1 MAAKADGSLRAC
13 VDYRRLNALT
23 KRNRAPLWRQ
33 DDLFDMLHGA
43 KYFSSL
49 DLTQGY
55 HQIRIAQSDVERTA
69 FAAPGGLYQFKML
82 PFGLCNAPSAFQSTM
97 NLVLRELIGKCV
109 VCYIDDILVFSRT
122 EAEHLQHLRLVMDAL
137 RRHEL
142 FLKRKKCS
150 FMQHE
155 VKFLGHVF
163 SDVGIKVYPTKVA
176 VVQDWPAPLNVSY
189 IRRFLGL
196 SNYFRRFIKGYAN
209 LVRPMN
215 DLLKKDAPFCWSAA
229 CESAFVAVKDAVQ
242 SAPVLVLPDT
252 NDGVPPFHVWSDAS
266 GTCIGAVL
274 MQNGCVIAY
283 EARSLTPAERNYTV
297 GEQELLAV
305 VHALTVWRCY
315 LEGHEV
321 QVMTDHQP
329 NIYLPTKAILSRR

>member
-1 MAAKADGSLRAC
+1 
-13 VDYRRLNALT
+13 
-23 KRNRAPLWRQ
+23 
-33 DDLFDMLHGA
+33 MLHGA
-43 KYFSSL
+43 QYFNSL

-55 HQIRIAQSDVERTA
+55 YQIRSAQSDVERTA
-69 FAAPGGLYQFKML
+69 FAVPGGLYQFKVL
-82 PFGLCNAPSAFQSTM
+82 PFGLCNAPSVFQSTM
-97 NLVLRELIGKCV
+97 NLVLRDLIGKCV

-122 EAEHLQHLRLVMDAL
+122 EAEHLHHLRLVMDAL

-176 VVQDWPAPLNVSY
+176 VVQDWPAPLNVSD
-189 IRRFLGL
+189 IRRLLGL

-215 DLLKKDAPFCWSAA
+215 DLLKKDVPFCWSAA
-229 CESAFVAVKDAVQ
+229 CESAFVAVKVALQ
-242 SAPVLVLPDT
+242 SAPVLALPDT
-252 NDGVPPFHVWSDAS
+252 NEGAPPFHVWTDAS
-266 GTCIGAVL
+266 GTRIGAVL
-274 MQNGCVIAY
+274 MQTGCVIAY